1 LCAFKTQIQYSN
13 RNQINIPHKLVV
25 VPDENQPIAPD
36 PLLEDTESPKRPY
49 TTRPPITTP
58 IRFRVDK
65 TSDVAAT
72 LFATLNP
79 APVNNNK
86 NTNTSRALLGPCL
99 LRYGRPIKPRQTFD
113 L

>member
-65 TSDVAAT
+65 TSDVPAT